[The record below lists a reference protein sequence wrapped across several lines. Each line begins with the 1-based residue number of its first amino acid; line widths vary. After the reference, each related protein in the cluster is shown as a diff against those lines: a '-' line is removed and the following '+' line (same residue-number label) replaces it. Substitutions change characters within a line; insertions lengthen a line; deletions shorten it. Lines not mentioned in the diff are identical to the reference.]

1 MSLRSHAPLV
11 KTMLHSLKTWKTLI
25 STLHGDAGFFIACGH
40 TIFINLVF
48 SLWFSLSLTR
58 RNLFIWFRDK
68 GRFKSLFWNCIYT
81 SINGHLSVCIYGI
94 DCNLKIMSS
103 ASIGREK
110 QIIQNNADVPIH
122 RFHTESDF
130 SNVSFSN
137 LCIKMVDS
145 ITAIT
150 ITVERYNIKLR
161 DFQQH
166 NKRRFSY
173 PCKMRKL
180 WE

>member
-1 MSLRSHAPLV
+1 MPPPLV
-11 KTMLHSLKTWKTLI
+11 KTMLHSLKTWKTLK

-94 DCNLKIMSS
+94 DCNLTRQKSL
-103 ASIGREK
+103 
-110 QIIQNNADVPIH
+110 QNNRLPKFTNAKLPDLLTQS
-122 RFHTESDF
+122 FT
-130 SNVSFSN
+130 SNYFPKN
-137 LCIKMVDS
+137 CR
-145 ITAIT
+145 AIWVHPSKIILSPKFAST
-150 ITVERYNIKLR
+150 KFY
-161 DFQQH
+161 
-166 NKRRFSY
+166 
-173 PCKMRKL
+173 
-180 WE
+180 